1 MVTHTST
8 KAAQLPGEDQQ
19 QTQAAA
25 TAATTSGHLS
35 LSERTSPSQQLQ
47 DAAVS
52 RGVSPAVDCMGCR
65 LTGLALGVGGG
76 GYVASRLVEPPY
88 PKGAHRVALIS
99 VSAGLFVLG
108 ISRALGF

>member
-1 MVTHTST
+1 MVSHTST
-8 KAAQLPGEDQQ
+8 KAAQRPGEDQQ
-19 QTQAAA
+19 QPLAAA
-25 TAATTSGHLS
+25 TAATGKPS

-52 RGVSPAVDCMGCR
+52 RGVSPAGDCMGCR

-99 VSAGLFVLG
+99 VSVGLFALG
-108 ISRALGF
+108 IGRALGY